1 MLKPSFRYTKN
12 THTPIG
18 ILYPWGY
25 GYVNRI
31 AEDNLKILDKIAFL
45 IAGLGFVENMVLER
59 FVVGG
64 NVKTG
69 KV

>member
-31 AEDNLKILDKIAFL
+31 AEENLKILDKIAFL
-45 IAGLGFVENMVLER
+45 IVGLGFVGDIVLER
-59 FVVGG
+59 LGVWGM
-64 NVKTG
+64 
-69 KV
+69 